1 VPTSLISRRVA
12 VTARVPPE
20 GLRPAGNAPTRIR
33 HSLTMRKVLAGVLL
47 GLLGPGVAACPEVAM
62 TSKTESLA
70 IVNTTQDSVK
80 IGVSTG
86 SMVYGVFVAPGYN
99 VPVAPQES
107 LCVRPS
113 PVAFEVEVWLVG
125 DTATTGANLNYW
137 TMPSVGS
144 WAVVVWPDSIH
155 AVPAPAC

>member
-1 VPTSLISRRVA
+1 VFTFLTTHRVA
-12 VTARVPPE
+12 VPARVPPQS
-20 GLRPAGNAPTRIR
+20 LLPAGGISSRFGRSPM
-33 HSLTMRKVLAGVLL
+33 MRNLLAGLLL
-47 GLLGPGVAACPEVAM
+47 GLLGAGVAACPEVAM

-70 IVNTTQDSVK
+70 VVNTTQDSVK

-86 SMVYGVFVAPGYN
+86 SMVYGSFVAPGYN

-107 LCVRPS
+107 LCVKPS
-113 PVAFEVEVWLVG
+113 PVAFQIVVWLVG
-125 DTATTGANLNYW
+125 DTATTGANLNRW

-155 AVPAPAC
+155 AAPAPAC

>member
-1 VPTSLISRRVA
+1 MMRKLVA
-12 VTARVPPE
+12 V
-20 GLRPAGNAPTRIR
+20 L
-33 HSLTMRKVLAGVLL
+33 LL
-47 GLLGPGVAACPEVAM
+47 GLVGPGVAACPEVAM

-70 IVNTTQDSVK
+70 VVNATQDSVT

-86 SMVYGVFVAPGYN
+86 SMVYGAFVAPGYK

-107 LCVRPS
+107 LCVKPS
-113 PVAFEVEVWLVG
+113 PVAFSIQVWLVG
-125 DTATTGANLNYW
+125 DTATNGANLNYW

-155 AVPAPAC
+155 AVPAPSC